1 MKITTD
7 VSLNLTGFEA
17 LRKGLSANQYV
28 AVGIFGDHKA
38 ARKGDDEISNPE
50 LAIVQQFGSV
60 SNNIPARPF
69 IDMPIREKRK
79 DILAYAASKQ
89 ISDLLLAGNKKK
101 ALGLLGL
108 FAENVIQKAFD
119 TGGFGK
125 WAPNAPRT
133 VAQKKSSKP
142 LINTTQLRR
151 AIWSKVVGV
160 Q

>member
-1 MKITTD
+1 MKMTAD
-7 VSLNLTGFEA
+7 VSLNLEGFEA

-28 AVGIFGDHKA
+28 AVGIFQEHDA
-38 ARKGDDEISNPE
+38 ARKGDDQISNPE
-50 LAIVQQFGSV
+50 LAVIQEFGSV
-60 SNNIPARPF
+60 TNKIPARSF
-69 IDMPIREKRK
+69 IRMPIQEKRK

-89 ISDLLLAGNKKK
+89 MSDLLLAGNKKK

-125 WAPNAPRT
+125 WAANAPRT

-142 LINTTQLRR
+142 LIDTTQLRR